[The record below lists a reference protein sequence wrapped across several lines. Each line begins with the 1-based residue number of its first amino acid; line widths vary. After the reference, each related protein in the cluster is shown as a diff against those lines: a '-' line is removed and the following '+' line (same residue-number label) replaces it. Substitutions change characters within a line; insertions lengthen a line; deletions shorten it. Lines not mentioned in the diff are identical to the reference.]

1 MNQGFQ
7 EWGKPERLSFF
18 PIQSFQTYAFLKEF
32 MDLGLKKTLP
42 VPLVLLG
49 TFLSLLSSLHFI
61 TKLTI
66 SWYLEP
72 LKPWTLDLKST

>member
-1 MNQGFQ
+1 
-7 EWGKPERLSFF
+7 
-18 PIQSFQTYAFLKEF
+18 

-42 VPLVLLG
+42 VPLVLLV
-49 TFLSLLSSLHFI
+49 TFLPILSSLHFI

-72 LKPWTLDLKST
+72 LKPWTLDLKSTLISMKNAWLEEKPY